1 MPNAA
6 IAAIP
11 KPIADDDPR
20 FMEADPCTVQAWMEA
35 GEIVLVDVRET
46 TEYEQEHI
54 PGSVLCP
61 LSVFDAELF
70 PRIPGKRLVLH
81 CALGKRSAAA
91 GKQLLKAGYPEIT
104 NLVGGIQAWK
114 AAGCPTEV
122 QLGPP
127 EAKGELPLMPVAAQ
141 HHPAPPSLP
150 SGVHPG
156 MVLNNEFIE
165 PLGMTMTGLA
175 RAIGVPPGRISA
187 IVAGK
192 RTITAE
198 TAIRLARHLCTT
210 DEFWLRLQ
218 SAHDLEKARAA
229 IGERLRREVQPR
241 QTGARQGAARPCG

>member
-1 MPNAA
+1 MPASAA
-6 IAAIP
+6 RP
-11 KPIADDDPR
+11 LPIADDDPR
-20 FMEADPCTVQAWMEA
+20 FIEADPCTVRAWLEA

-61 LSVFDAELF
+61 LSVFDADLF
-70 PRIPGKRLVLH
+70 PRIPNKRLVLH

-127 EAKGELPLMPVAAQ
+127 EAKGELPLMQVATQ
-141 HHPAPPSLP
+141 LGQPAPSLP
-150 SGVHPG
+150 GGVHPG
-156 MVLNNEFIE
+156 LVLKTEFIE
-165 PLGMTMTGLA
+165 PLGMSMSGLA

-192 RTITAE
+192 RAVTAE

-210 DEFWLRLQ
+210 DEFWTRLQ
-218 SAHDLEKARAA
+218 SAHDLENARTSL
-229 IGERLRREVQPR
+229 GPRLGDEVQPR